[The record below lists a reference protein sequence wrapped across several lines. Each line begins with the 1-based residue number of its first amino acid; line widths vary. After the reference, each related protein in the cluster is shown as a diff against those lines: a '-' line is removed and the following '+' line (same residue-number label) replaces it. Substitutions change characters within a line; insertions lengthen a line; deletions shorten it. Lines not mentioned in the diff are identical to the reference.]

1 MIRPIKLFAVLLVL
15 VFAGYTEAQ
24 TPKKAKDRIVIDL
37 AHKQIFWNDPAGVEG
52 KDPSL
57 VNRIKYMTGEITKT
71 ANSVD
76 AELVYLKDE
85 IKSEQL
91 TKGSLLFIHIPSGQ
105 YTPAEVSAVTKFVS
119 SGGSLFIVMDADYW
133 SNLKQTN
140 VNDLIRPFG
149 IQFGGAN
156 PDSLSGGTTKAGL
169 ITPKPLK
176 ISYHGARI
184 INGDGTPFCYNIR
197 TEKFPFGVYKQVKNG
212 GKIIVM
218 GDGMVSLYMTSWEGV
233 NDYQCQEFMHDTFQW
248 LLKR

>member
-1 MIRPIKLFAVLLVL
+1 MQPIKLLALLVVL
-15 VFAGYTEAQ
+15 ASTGYVDAQ
-24 TPKKAKDRIVIDL
+24 TPKKAKHRIVIDL
-37 AHKQIFWNDPAGVEG
+37 AHKPIFWNDPAGVAG
-52 KDPSL
+52 KDPGL
-57 VNRIKYMTGEITKT
+57 VNRINYMTGEMTKT
-71 ANSVD
+71 ANAVD
-76 AELVYLKDE
+76 AELVYIKDE
-85 IKSEQL
+85 IKPEQL

-105 YTPAEVSAVTKFVS
+105 YTPAEVNAVIKFIGN
-119 SGGSLFIVMDADYW
+119 GGAMFVVMDADYW

-149 IQFGGAN
+149 IEFDGPN
-156 PDSLSGGTTKAGL
+156 PDSLAGGSTKASL

-184 INGDGTPFCYNIR
+184 IKGSGTPFCFNIR
-197 TEKFPFGVYKQVKNG
+197 TEKFPFGVYKEVKNG